1 MNGSP
6 NPVTRKRIYDLIYQ
20 KEKIS
25 KQDIAYE
32 LKLSLPTVT
41 QNLLSLENAQLIN
54 RGGSFASTGG
64 RKAQVIS
71 CNYNARIAIG
81 LEIRRHTFSIAA
93 IDLLGTPI
101 RTQQYLVPFTNE
113 EPYFSLVSK
122 ELLTFIEQLDYPS
135 FSILGVGIVLQ
146 GLISSDG
153 RLVTYGKILDCTGLS
168 IESFTKH
175 LPYPCTMIHDAE
187 AAATMELWNHPERKN
202 AIFFHIRDN
211 LSGAL
216 IVNGK
221 FLKGCE
227 LKSGVFEHMTVIPD
241 GPPCY
246 CGKRGCME
254 TCCSTTALLLPNETL
269 EDFFRH
275 LRDGIGSYQE
285 RWTKYLS
292 YLAIAIDNL
301 HMVIDYD
308 IILGGT
314 IAPYISENDIEILLT
329 RIRNT
334 SAFPTERHYISTAVN
349 AKIPIACGAAL
360 PYIKN
365 FLKHL
370 VNEC

>member
-1 MNGSP
+1 MSGSP
-6 NPVTRKRIYDLIYQ
+6 NPITRKRIYDLIYQ

-25 KQDIAYE
+25 KQEIAYE

-41 QNLLSLENAQLIN
+41 QHLQNLENARLIC
-54 RGGSFASTGG
+54 RSGSFASTGG
-64 RKAQVIS
+64 RKAQIIS
-71 CNYNARIAIG
+71 CIYDARIAVG
-81 LEIRRHTFSIAA
+81 VEIRRHTFSIAA
-93 IDLLGTPI
+93 IDLLGVPI
-101 RTQQYLVPFTNE
+101 RTQQYQVPFHNE
-113 EPYFSLVSK
+113 EPYFSMVS
-122 ELLTFIEQLDYPS
+122 EQLLAFLEQIDCPAS
-135 FSILGVGIVLQ
+135 SILGVGIVLQ

-153 RLVTYGKILDCTGLS
+153 RLVTYGKILNCTGLS
-168 IESFTKH
+168 IDSFTRY

-227 LKSGVFEHMTVIPD
+227 LKSGVFEHMTIIPD
-241 GPPCY
+241 GAPCY
-246 CGKRGCME
+246 CGKKGCME
-254 TCCSTTALLLPNETL
+254 TCCSTTALLLPGETL
-269 EDFFRH
+269 DDFFSH
-275 LRDGIGSYQE
+275 LRAGDNACQK
-285 RWTKYLS
+285 RWHNYLS

-314 IAPYISENDIEILLT
+314 IAPYLQDEDIEILLT

-334 SAFPTERHYISTAVN
+334 SAFPTERRYISTAVN
-349 AKIPIACGAAL
+349 ATVPIACGAAL
-360 PYIKN
+360 PYIKS

-370 VNEC
+370 ES

>member
-1 MNGSP
+1 MNGTP

-20 KEKIS
+20 KEKLS

-41 QNLLSLENAQLIN
+41 QNLQSLEDAQLIR

-64 RKAQVIS
+64 RKAQIIS
-71 CNYNARIAIG
+71 CIYDARIAVG
-81 LEIRRHTFSIAA
+81 VEIRRDAFSIAA
-93 IDLLGTPI
+93 INLMGVPVC
-101 RTQQYLVPFTNE
+101 TQRYPFPFTNE
-113 EPYFSLVSK
+113 DSYFSLVSK
-122 ELLTFIEQLDYPS
+122 QLLDFLEQTAYPS
-135 FSILGVGIVLQ
+135 SSILGVGIVLQ

-153 RLVTYGKILDCTGLS
+153 QLVTYGKILDCTGLS
-168 IESFTKH
+168 IHSFTKY

-227 LKSGVFEHMTVIPD
+227 LKSGVFEHMTIIPD

-254 TCCSTTALLLPNETL
+254 TCCSTAALLLPDETL
-269 EDFFRH
+269 EQISLLSCHRH
-275 LRDGIGSYQE
+275 R
-285 RWTKYLS
+285 
-292 YLAIAIDNL
+292 
-301 HMVIDYD
+301 
-308 IILGGT
+308 
-314 IAPYISENDIEILLT
+314 
-329 RIRNT
+329 
-334 SAFPTERHYISTAVN
+334 
-349 AKIPIACGAAL
+349 
-360 PYIKN
+360 
-365 FLKHL
+365 
-370 VNEC
+370 